1 MTDCPGAT
9 EVFENG
15 KQGIIVE
22 NSENGIYNGMKEIL
36 ENKQK
41 LEEYKR
47 YLKKDRYVKLEE
59 RLKSIIDLFDEI

>member
-1 MTDCPGAT
+1 
-9 EVFENG
+9 
-15 KQGIIVE
+15 
-22 NSENGIYNGMKEIL
+22 MKEIL